1 MNVQLI
7 KRRIRID
14 PESAIRIKE
23 ELLRIGKL
31 LPDLSE
37 DTIITFFLSKSL
49 SKYHPFSKYKKH
61 HDYLSSKMKMAHFGG
76 WIKLALP
83 RKALYARFEGLTIP
97 DAIKGA
103 RKNIV
108 KEIKK
113 YKELHF
119 KSQSKYPH
127 KDSIRGEHG

>member
-7 KRRIRID
+7 KRGIRID
-14 PESAIRIKE
+14 PESVVRIKE
-23 ELLRIGKL
+23 ELLKIGKL

-37 DTIITFFLSKSL
+37 DTLIIFFVSKNL

-61 HDYLSSKMKMAHFGG
+61 HDYLSSKMKIAHFGG

-83 RKALYARFEGLTIP
+83 RKALYAKFEGLTIP
-97 DAIKGA
+97 QVIKSA

-119 KSQSKYPH
+119 KSQSKYPD
-127 KDSIRGEHG
+127 KKSIRRDSG